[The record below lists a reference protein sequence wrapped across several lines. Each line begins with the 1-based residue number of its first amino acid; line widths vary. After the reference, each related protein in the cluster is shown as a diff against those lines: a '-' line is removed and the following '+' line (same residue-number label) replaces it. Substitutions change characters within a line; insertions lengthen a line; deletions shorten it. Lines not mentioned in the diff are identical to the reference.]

1 MNGTKDTGLVPKRR
15 HFGIQFLV
23 MGGACSV
30 GCGNDRRKIKRKDT
44 DNPVSVQKENEL
56 GTETTAIRLKKTEK
70 ERMIIKERYNK

>member
-15 HFGIQFLV
+15 HFGIQFFV

-44 DNPVSVQKENEL
+44 DNPVSIQKENGL
-56 GTETTAIRLKKTEK
+56 GTETTAIRWKKDRE
-70 ERMIIKERYNK
+70 